1 MRPILKIRTA
11 EEEVDYYPSS
21 PKKEKSLMK
30 AISALVIFMAG
41 VVLGLSVSA
50 HFTRYFNTHSE
61 LFFPKTMYAANCDK
75 ECLSMERFASPRHLM
90 HSMTDEELFWKASLV
105 PKKEEYP
112 FDRVPKVAFM
122 FMTRGPLPFS
132 PLWDRFFKGHEE
144 LYSVYVHSLPDYK
157 LNVSKDSAFFGRQI
171 PSEVY
176 HHFHQL

>member
-1 MRPILKIRTA
+1 MKAILKTRA
-11 EEEVDYYPSS
+11 DEEDVVDYFPSS
-21 PKKEKSLMK
+21 PKKERSLKK
-30 AISALVIFMAG
+30 AVTTLVIFMAG

-61 LFFPKTMYAANCDK
+61 LFFPKTMYPNCDK
-75 ECLSMERFASPRHLM
+75 ECLSIDRFARPNHLM
-90 HSMTDEELFWKASLV
+90 HSMTDDELFWRASMV

-144 LYSVYVHSLPDYK
+144 LFSVYVHSLPDYK

-171 PSEVY
+171 PSEV
-176 HHFHQL
+176 